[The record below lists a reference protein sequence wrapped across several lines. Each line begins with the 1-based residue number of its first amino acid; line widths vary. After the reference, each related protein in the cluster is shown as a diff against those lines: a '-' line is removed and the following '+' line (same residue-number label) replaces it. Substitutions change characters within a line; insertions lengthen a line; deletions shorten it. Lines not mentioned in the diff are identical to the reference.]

1 MSKKIPIENTG
12 ITKTILHSD
21 DSEGKIHIETT
32 QDVQPVL
39 EENKIRRNLGEFH
52 NKKKDW
58 YHAASIPL
66 VVVEQLV
73 KKGIMHPHGAVK
85 DKARFKKWVN
95 DPDNRAFRIW
105 QGNV

>member
-1 MSKKIPIENTG
+1 VSKKLPIENTG

-32 QDVQPVL
+32 QDIQPVL

-66 VVVEQLV
+66 VVVQQLV

>member
-52 NKKKDW
+52 NKIKDW

-66 VVVEQLV
+66 VVVQQLV

>member
-12 ITKTILHSD
+12 VTKTILHSD

-32 QDVQPVL
+32 QDIQPVL

-66 VVVEQLV
+66 VVVQQLV

-105 QGNV
+105 QGNL

>member
-1 MSKKIPIENTG
+1 MSKKLPIENTG

-32 QDVQPVL
+32 QDIQPVL

-66 VVVEQLV
+66 VVVQQLV

>member
-39 EENKIRRNLGEFH
+39 EENKIRSNLGEFH

-66 VVVEQLV
+66 VVEQLV

>member
-1 MSKKIPIENTG
+1 VSKKIPIENTG

-66 VVVEQLV
+66 VVVQQLV

-105 QGNV
+105 QGNL

>member
-1 MSKKIPIENTG
+1 VSKKIPIENTG

-32 QDVQPVL
+32 QDIQPVL

-66 VVVEQLV
+66 VVVQQLV

>member
-66 VVVEQLV
+66 VVVQQLV

>member
-12 ITKTILHSD
+12 VTKTILHSD

-66 VVVEQLV
+66 VVVQQLV

>member
-12 ITKTILHSD
+12 VTKTILHSD

-66 VVVEQLV
+66 VVVQQLV

-105 QGNV
+105 QGNL

>member
-66 VVVEQLV
+66 VVVQQLV

-105 QGNV
+105 QGNL

>member
-39 EENKIRRNLGEFH
+39 EEIKIRSNLGEFH

-66 VVVEQLV
+66 VVVQQLV

>member
-21 DSEGKIHIETT
+21 DSEGKIHIETK

-39 EENKIRRNLGEFH
+39 EENKIRHNLGEFH

-66 VVVEQLV
+66 VVVQQLV

>member
-1 MSKKIPIENTG
+1 MSKKLPIENTG

-66 VVVEQLV
+66 VVVQQLV

>member
-32 QDVQPVL
+32 QDIQPVL

-66 VVVEQLV
+66 VVVQQLV

>member
-1 MSKKIPIENTG
+1 VSKKLPIENTG

-66 VVVEQLV
+66 VVVQQLV

>member
-1 MSKKIPIENTG
+1 MSKKLPIENTG
-12 ITKTILHSD
+12 VTKTILHSD

-66 VVVEQLV
+66 VVVQQLV

>member
-32 QDVQPVL
+32 QDIQPVL

-66 VVVEQLV
+66 VVVQQLV

-105 QGNV
+105 QGNL

>member
-1 MSKKIPIENTG
+1 VSKKIPIENTG

-66 VVVEQLV
+66 VVVQQLV

>member
-1 MSKKIPIENTG
+1 MSKKLPIENTG

-66 VVVEQLV
+66 VVVQQLV

-105 QGNV
+105 QGNL

>member
-12 ITKTILHSD
+12 ITKTILHMY

-39 EENKIRRNLGEFH
+39 EENKIRSNLGEFH

>member
-21 DSEGKIHIETT
+21 DSEGKIHIETK

-39 EENKIRRNLGEFH
+39 EENKIRSNLGEFH

-66 VVVEQLV
+66 VVVQQLV

>member
-52 NKKKDW
+52 NKKKEW

-66 VVVEQLV
+66 VVVQQLV